1 MKKILLTS
9 VLSAATL
16 FAYSQ
21 TALDSLKP
29 QAGERTLTLGIINN
43 SAFFV
48 FKKYCTPTMACRFGF
63 GGNYQFS
70 KNEGSQGPNTY
81 YDLMGNQI
89 TYYDSY
95 KNSTNNAAL
104 NVFFGAQKSFGN
116 FKNFE
121 PYMGADIVLGNA
133 FKKNT
138 QETAY
143 DPKGGGTLANR
154 KTETKEP
161 FNPTFAF
168 MPLVGFNYYIAE
180 RFALG
185 VEYRVPVV
193 NVSILGKSDVET
205 TISYRDGT
213 TATSSPPVENKGVTV
228 SGNFQGTGFITATLF
243 LRCKE

>member
-1 MKKILLTS
+1 MIVMKKVLLTS

-16 FAYSQ
+16 FAYCQAS
-21 TALDSLKP
+21 LDSLKP
-29 QAGERTLTLGIINN
+29 KAGERTLTLGIINN

-63 GGNYQFS
+63 AGNYAFS
-70 KNEGSQGPNTY
+70 KTEGSNGPNSYFDQNGVLTTY
-81 YDLMGNQI
+81 YDR
-89 TYYDSY
+89 Y
-95 KNSTNNAAL
+95 KNSSSNVAL

-133 FKKNT
+133 LRRNS
-138 QETAY
+138 QETIY
-143 DPKGGGTLANR
+143 DANPNNNVANR
-154 KTETKEP
+154 KTETKEL
-161 FNPTFAF
+161 FNPSFAF

-193 NVSILGKSDVET
+193 NVSLQGKSEVKT
-205 TISYRDGT
+205 TVRY
-213 TATSSPPVENKGVTV
+213 ATGNTIESTPPEGNKGVLV
-228 SGNFQGTGFITATLF
+228 SGNFQGTAFITATLF
-243 LRCKE
+243 LK

>member
-21 TALDSLKP
+21 TTLDTLKP
-29 QAGERTLTLGIINN
+29 KAGERTLTLGIINN

-70 KNEGSQGPNTY
+70 KNEGSNGPNSY
-81 YDLMGNQI
+81 YDLNSNLV
-89 TYYDSY
+89 TSYDTY
-95 KNSTNNAAL
+95 KNSSNNAAL
-104 NVFFGAQKSFGN
+104 SVFFGAQKSFGN

-133 FKKNT
+133 FTKRS
-138 QETAY
+138 QETTY
-143 DPKGGGTLANR
+143 GSPNNYNGMTQMKSV
-154 KTETKEP
+154 TKEP

-193 NVSILGKSDVET
+193 NVSLKVKSDTENTVHYT
-205 TISYRDGT
+205 NGT
-213 TATSSPPVENKGVTV
+213 TVVSSPPTENKGVNV
-228 SGNFQGTGFITATLF
+228 SGNFQGTAFITATMF
-243 LRCKE
+243 IHK